1 MQLPAQKLTE
11 GNRNAVA
18 KVANMASL
26 EEQRM
31 LLGEIKLRF
40 GRVCHGGGV
49 VCVGGGLE
57 AGHICRPDYE
67 NTWVARSQW
76 NLSSILVNTFT
87 D

>member
-1 MQLPAQKLTE
+1 MQLPAHKLTE

-26 EEQRM
+26 EEQRR

-49 VCVGGGLE
+49 VCVGGGFE
-57 AGHICRPDYE
+57 AGHICRPDMKIPG
-67 NTWVARSQW
+67 W
-76 NLSSILVNTFT
+76 LFT
-87 D
+87 VEFIKYPREYFH